1 MWRRASV
8 IQLLGAYSSEGR
20 ESEPNCGLLTDG
32 ELPWSCLVEQ
42 CAVAQMGALNTIR
55 TSLAGPSLIPEPLS
69 TEEVILG
76 KYKS

>member
-20 ESEPNCGLLTDG
+20 EFEPTCGLLTDG
-32 ELPWSCLVEQ
+32 ELPRSCLVEQ

-55 TSLAGPSLIPEPLS
+55 TSLAGPSLIAEPIG
-69 TEEVILG
+69 TKEAILG
-76 KYKS
+76 KYS